1 MCLVRPLPRTSIRRS
16 WYKYSPEMLC
26 AGLSKVDWSNTATDV
41 QGVWN
46 DFENKLIMV
55 VDDLIPLSDFKNN
68 IQVKL
73 PSQLI
78 KKKLSLRKRLRK
90 NFKRN
95 PTLDLK
101 HRIKSL
107 NIEIQKHFYSEKRFK
122 VRKKLKPGNSK
133 SLWDAVNSAKDKL
146 FN

>member
-1 MCLVRPLPRTSIRRS
+1 MAVWPSGCSAKIIEPFYKYYKILKYYNINNINIRRS

-78 KKKLSLRKRLRK
+78 KKKLSLRKRL
-90 NFKRN
+90 
-95 PTLDLK
+95 
-101 HRIKSL
+101 
-107 NIEIQKHFYSEKRFK
+107 
-122 VRKKLKPGNSK
+122 
-133 SLWDAVNSAKDKL
+133 
-146 FN
+146 